1 MYLQDLSA
9 SRAIMALVSIGS
21 IEKCVT
27 DVIFMSQNMNGT
39 ISNKTD
45 EINWSPPWKKKSF
58 SSLPSPRS
66 VVPAFRSL
74 KHPHFQIEAKFNYF
88 HTKIS
93 FLLFQFALDVIVAI
107 QSVKHTRPTRV
118 KLINKKSNDLK
129 SKLESFPVNLQNLE
143 IECTK

>member
-1 MYLQDLSA
+1 M
-9 SRAIMALVSIGS
+9 
-21 IEKCVT
+21 
-27 DVIFMSQNMNGT
+27 
-39 ISNKTD
+39 
-45 EINWSPPWKKKSF
+45 KKKILL
-58 SSLPSPRS
+58 LPPPALA
-66 VVPAFRSL
+66 VVPAFLSL
-74 KHPHFQIEAKFNYF
+74 KHPHFQIEAKFNFF

-107 QSVKHTRPTRV
+107 QSVKHTGPTRV

>member
-1 MYLQDLSA
+1 M
-9 SRAIMALVSIGS
+9 
-21 IEKCVT
+21 
-27 DVIFMSQNMNGT
+27 
-39 ISNKTD
+39 
-45 EINWSPPWKKKSF
+45 KKKLF

-66 VVPAFRSL
+66 VVPAFLSL

-107 QSVKHTRPTRV
+107 QSVKHTGPTRV